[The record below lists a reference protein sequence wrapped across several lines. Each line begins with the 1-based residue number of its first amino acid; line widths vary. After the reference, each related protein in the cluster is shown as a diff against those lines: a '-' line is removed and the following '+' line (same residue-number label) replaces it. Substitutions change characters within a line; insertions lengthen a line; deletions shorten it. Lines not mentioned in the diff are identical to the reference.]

1 MAYHNF
7 CILVHRPWT
16 SKGSQPRGKIGP
28 GYEHARSVCHNSAS
42 EIASLLRIYESHYG
56 LRRMNVY
63 VINIIVSASLI
74 LIFRLITVKDIL
86 GGDQQ
91 PEKFDVAGDLNTCF
105 RALDELGQSFL
116 SARQHHEHLLAIQK
130 HWSQRKNYA
139 RSGSKRRIWSQDGTS
154 QASQKFSKRLRVS

>member
-7 CILVHRPWT
+7 CILIHRPWT

-56 LRRMNVY
+56 FRRMNVY

-74 LIFRLITVKDIL
+74 LIFGLIAKEIL
-86 GGDQQ
+86 GDQRDQ
-91 PEKFDVAGDLNTCF
+91 PNKFNVAGDLNTCF
-105 RALDELGQSFL
+105 RALDELGQSFE
-116 SARQHHEHLLAIQK
+116 SARRHHEHLLAIQK
-130 HWSQRKNYA
+130 HWNQRKKDA
-139 RSGSKRRIWSQDGTS
+139 KPGGKRRIQSQGPPL
-154 QASQKFSKRLRVS
+154 QASQNSSKQLRMS

>member
-28 GYEHARSVCHNSAS
+28 GYTHARRVCYNSAS

-56 LRRMNVY
+56 FRRMNVY

-74 LIFRLITVKDIL
+74 LIFGLIAKEVL
-86 GGDQQ
+86 GAQQRDQQ
-91 PEKFDVAGDLNTCF
+91 PEDFNVAGDLNTCF
-105 RALDELGQSFL
+105 RALDELSQSF
-116 SARQHHEHLLAIQK
+116 E
-130 HWSQRKNYA
+130 
-139 RSGSKRRIWSQDGTS
+139 SGVGAKRRSRSRGDLTS
-154 QASQKFSKRLRVS
+154 QASSQISKQMRTS